1 MIRYVIAV
9 VFATAMMSVAMPA
22 VGDAAALNGETQIES
37 ELAAIEEEANSLLYN
52 EEIPASGVPGAT
64 REVTLSFP
72 QESLTTE
79 STTEVVLDR
88 SSDAPVTHVTYHVDG
103 RVAGQYVIDAPL
115 ADSASSPSESIT
127 IEGDSDIDLQLQLE
141 QTDTDEKIIVINRE
155 NR

>member
-37 ELAAIEEEANSLLYN
+37 ELAAIEEQANSLLYN
-52 EEIPASGVPGAT
+52 EEIPASGVSGAT
-64 REVTLSFP
+64 REVTVSFP
-72 QESLTTE
+72 QESLTAE
-79 STTEVVLDR
+79 STTEVVLQQD
-88 SSDAPVTHVTYHVDG
+88 SDAPVTHVTYHVDG

-115 ADSASSPSESIT
+115 AATASSPTEPVT

-141 QTDTDEKIIVINRE
+141 QTDTNQKVVVINRE